1 MASKKLLTHK
11 PEEMASKKLLLTL
24 KNMARFTAATQNMLI
39 VACTLFGSMSMT
51 MSSPAPQTPLA
62 NDMASVQAAPLIH
75 SK

>member
-51 MSSPAPQTPLA
+51 MSSPAPLA